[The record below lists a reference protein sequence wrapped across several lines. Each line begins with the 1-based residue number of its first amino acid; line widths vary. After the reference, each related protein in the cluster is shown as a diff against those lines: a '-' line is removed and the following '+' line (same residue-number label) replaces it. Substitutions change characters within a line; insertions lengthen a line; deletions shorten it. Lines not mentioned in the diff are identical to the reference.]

1 MSLRLMPGQ
10 GRLWTGMWRM
20 INRTVKRQASQV
32 LDGESVLGRIIKGRI
47 IKGRI
52 IKGRIV
58 NGRIVKGLQ
67 QDCNRIAGKD
77 RYVD

>member
-20 INRTVKRQASQV
+20 INRMVKRQASQV

-47 IKGRI
+47 IKGW
-52 IKGRIV
+52 IV

>member
-1 MSLRLMPGQ
+1 
-10 GRLWTGMWRM
+10 M

-32 LDGESVLGRIIKGRI
+32 LDGESVLGRIVK
-47 IKGRI
+47 
-52 IKGRIV
+52 
-58 NGRIVKGLQ
+58 GRIVKGLQ

>member
-20 INRTVKRQASQV
+20 INRTVKRQASKV

-47 IKGRI
+47 IKGW
-52 IKGRIV
+52 IV

-67 QDCNRIAGKD
+67 QDCIRIAGKD

>member
-32 LDGESVLGRIIKGRI
+32 LDGEAVLGRIIKGRI
-47 IKGRI
+47 IKGW
-52 IKGRIV
+52 IV

>member
-10 GRLWTGMWRM
+10 GRLWTGMWRV

-47 IKGRI
+47 IKGW
-52 IKGRIV
+52 IV

>member
-47 IKGRI
+47 IKGW
-52 IKGRIV
+52 
-58 NGRIVKGLQ
+58 IVKGLQ
-67 QDCNRIAGKD
+67 
-77 RYVD
+77 

>member
-1 MSLRLMPGQ
+1 MGLRLMPGQ

-20 INRTVKRQASQV
+20 INRTVKRQASKV

-47 IKGRI
+47 IKGW
-52 IKGRIV
+52 IV

-67 QDCNRIAGKD
+67 QDCIRIAGKD

>member
-20 INRTVKRQASQV
+20 INRTVKRQASKV
-32 LDGESVLGRIIKGRI
+32 LDGESVLGRIIKGW
-47 IKGRI
+47 
-52 IKGRIV
+52 IV

-77 RYVD
+77 RYID

>member
-47 IKGRI
+47 IKGW
-52 IKGRIV
+52 IV

>member
-32 LDGESVLGRIIKGRI
+32 LDGESVLGRIVKGRI
-47 IKGRI
+47 IKGW
-52 IKGRIV
+52 IV

>member
-47 IKGRI
+47 IKGW
-52 IKGRIV
+52 IV
-58 NGRIVKGLQ
+58 KGRIVKGLQ

>member
-47 IKGRI
+47 I
-52 IKGRIV
+52 
-58 NGRIVKGLQ
+58 NGWIVKGLQ

>member
-1 MSLRLMPGQ
+1 
-10 GRLWTGMWRM
+10 M

-47 IKGRI
+47 IKGW
-52 IKGRIV
+52 IV
-58 NGRIVKGLQ
+58 KGRIVKGLQ

>member
-20 INRTVKRQASQV
+20 INRTVKRQASKV
-32 LDGESVLGRIIKGRI
+32 LDGEAVLGRIIK
-47 IKGRI
+47 
-52 IKGRIV
+52 
-58 NGRIVKGLQ
+58 GRIVKGLQ

-77 RYVD
+77 RYID

>member
-1 MSLRLMPGQ
+1 MSVRLMPGQ

-47 IKGRI
+47 IKGW
-52 IKGRIV
+52 IV